1 MRTKLNIK
9 NIIAV
14 LTLVT
19 ILGSLSFTTYKQN
32 IKVSILQKRLDFSG
46 TNGLYIEYDKGLK
59 FHWIT
64 NVADSG
70 YYELRKTDNTIISK
84 GVTSSSRAHSISIAH
99 NIKDNL
105 IFKFGGI
112 NEARYEIKLHPKTN
126 LQDAIYKNVDSLY
139 VVGDVHGRYNEV
151 INLLQKSQLID
162 TNLDWIGGKSHLV
175 FLGDLFDRGDDVT
188 KVLWF
193 IYELEEKAK
202 LKGGK
207 VHLVLGNHEI
217 MVMSN
222 DLRYLSR
229 KEAYIPI
236 AHNTTYDYMFHPSN
250 SLLGEWLSKKPSVIK
265 IDNAIFAHGGILD
278 LGTNTI
284 DSFNK
289 RTASYMQK
297 EPFLDLMKEYP
308 DSLKYST
315 TEWNQIRSHFLYED
329 NLFWYR
335 GYVKY
340 DTLATQLNAMLR
352 KYNAKVHVVAHT
364 TVETITQKYKGKLLT
379 TDLNEAATEL
389 LLLVRNKK
397 KYDRFKIDSFGLISE
412 LN

>member
-1 MRTKLNIK
+1 MK
-9 NIIAV
+9 NIIV
-14 LTLVT
+14 FLTLVT
-19 ILGSLSFTTYKQN
+19 ILGFLSFTTYKQN
-32 IKVSILQKRLDFSG
+32 INVSILQKRFDFSG
-46 TNGLYIEYDKGLK
+46 TNGLYIEYVKGLK

-70 YYELRKTDNTIISK
+70 YYELRKADNTIISQGK
-84 GVTSSSRAHSISIAH
+84 TSSGRAHSVSVDH
-99 NIKDNL
+99 NIKDDL

-112 NEARYEIKLHPKTN
+112 NETRYEIKLHPKTN
-126 LQDAIYKNVDSLY
+126 LQDAIFKNVDSLY

-151 INLLQKSQLID
+151 TNLLKKSQLID
-162 TNLDWIGGKSHLV
+162 NNLNWIGGKSHLV

-202 LKGGK
+202 LEGGK

-217 MVMSN
+217 MVMSK

-229 KEAYIPI
+229 KEAFITI
-236 AHNTTYDYMFHPSN
+236 AHKTTYDYMFHPSN

-265 IDNAIFAHGGILD
+265 IDNAIFAHGGIVD
-278 LGTNTI
+278 LGTNSI
-284 DSFNK
+284 DNFNK
-289 RTASYMQK
+289 MTASYMQK
-297 EPFLDLMKEYP
+297 ESFLDLMKEHP

-329 NLFWYR
+329 GPLWYR
-335 GYVKY
+335 GYVYY
-340 DTLATQLNAMLR
+340 DTLAPQLNAMLR

-364 TVETITQKYKGKLLT
+364 TVETITQKYNGKLLT

-412 LN
+412 LD